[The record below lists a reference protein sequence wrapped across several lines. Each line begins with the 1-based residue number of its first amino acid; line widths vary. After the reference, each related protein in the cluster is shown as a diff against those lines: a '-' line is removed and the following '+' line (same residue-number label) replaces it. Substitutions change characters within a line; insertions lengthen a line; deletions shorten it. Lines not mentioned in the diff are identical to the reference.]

1 MNQFKTGQIVEIRKR
16 LWRIDSIYKNE
27 LTATSIDSINNFQK
41 RFYAPIEDIKLAD
54 TKLPSFDKIGELSKQ
69 KLLINAYRISLIH
82 GSSPLLS
89 LQRSTVIPVNFQLVP
104 VVMAL
109 NSPRVRLL
117 IADDVGLGKTI
128 EAGLIINELIAR
140 QLVRRILIICPA
152 NLREQWQ
159 EALSTFFK
167 LDFEIISSLHRK
179 YLEKSLPIGLSPW
192 EYFPKLITSVDYA
205 KTKVNKNEILNHDWD
220 LILIDEAHLCAR
232 PHLSTTYSTTMQR
245 WELLKAIYPKTKHLL
260 LLTAT
265 PHNGHTDSFS
275 SLIKTLDIQATSDS
289 NLNYINRKMAKKHI
303 CQRRRVDVVKWLTDE
318 KNSFNPFPK
327 RDKKEIHIKP
337 LSFRED
343 KIYNKLKLYG
353 REMMKL
359 IGLKNIRHIAQFTIL
374 HFLKRSLSSPY
385 ALKKSLL
392 NRINKLNIVNDEPE
406 IKINDIRTLITEIDN
421 LENITSEEAYLRI
434 ERTTLGQQVSELE
447 IKILTEIHNE
457 VKKIKPINDTKYNKL
472 NKEII
477 PELFS
482 YANKIIIFT
491 RYKDTLDYLQT
502 NLEKDMPNAEILG
515 IFGEMKA
522 GPRKEMF
529 AKFEEAEKAI
539 LIATDC
545 ISEGMNLQYLCSQII
560 HYELPWNPNRLEQRN
575 GRVDRFGQPEN
586 IVHLRTIIVDGTLDE
601 SILGKIIERSDH
613 IREEFGFSPPFFNNE
628 SDIIKYLVNVG
639 KIPDTRNKK
648 GEIMQDTSQL
658 SIFDINTE
666 REESQK
672 NTNMVNKED
681 IEQENKYFNQQITK
695 IKSESFYGQTDIRLP
710 DIEKKLKQTENTFGK
725 KEEIEKF
732 IRSGMQLFGCNI
744 QKKKEQVYS
753 IALNDKRLVLSGRPT
768 HIDNATFDKNYAAR
782 NPKVELI
789 DLSHP
794 LVNRLVQLLKQQ
806 TYLETSNHYGRIA
819 YKISNS
825 INKPIAIFKVLVRFV
840 VETEPTSIIE
850 EILTLGFY
858 VYNEEILSSP
868 KVELFEKSEPL
879 PGNRST
885 SEIKEDIQEIFK
897 NKYWEKDLNNM
908 IDDYL
913 KKIKKE
919 RNHLLESFDNANLP
933 GWLHGVTNVSYA
945 SHDILTLTMGYPV

>member
-41 RFYAPIEDIKLAD
+41 RFYTPFEDIKIAD
-54 TKLPSFDKIGELSKQ
+54 MKLPSFDKIGELSKQ

-140 QLVRRILIICPA
+140 QLVKRILIICPA

-159 EALSTFFK
+159 EALSIFFK
-167 LDFEIISSLHRK
+167 LDFDIISSLHRK

-205 KTKVNKNEILNHDWD
+205 KTKANKNEILNHDWD

-232 PHLSTTYSTTMQR
+232 PHLSSNYSTTMQR
-245 WELLKAIYPKTKHLL
+245 WELLKAVYPKTKHLL

-265 PHNGHTDSFS
+265 PHNGYTDSFS
-275 SLIKTLDIQATSDS
+275 SLIKALDIQADSDS
-289 NLNYINRKMAKKHI
+289 NLNFIDRAKAKKHV
-303 CQRRRVDVVKWLTDE
+303 CQRRRIDVEKWLADE
-318 KNSFNPFPK
+318 RSNFNPFPK
-327 RDKKEIHIKP
+327 RDKKEIHIKS
-337 LSFRED
+337 LSIHEV
-343 KIYNKLKLYG
+343 KIYKKLNYYG
-353 REMMKL
+353 QEIMKL
-359 IGLKNIRHIAQFTIL
+359 IDVKNVRYIAQFTIL

-385 ALKKSLL
+385 ALKKSLI
-392 NRINKLNIVNDEPE
+392 NRINKLKIINDEPE
-406 IKINDIRTLITEIDN
+406 LKINDIRTLITEIDN
-421 LENITSEEAYLRI
+421 FENITSEEAYLRF
-434 ERTTLGQQVSELE
+434 ERTTISQQVSELE
-447 IKILTEIHNE
+447 IKILTEIYNE
-457 VKKIKPINDTKYNKL
+457 VKRVKPSNDTKYIKL
-472 NKEII
+472 IKEII
-477 PELFS
+477 PELFN

-502 NLEKDMPNAEILG
+502 NLGKDMPNTKILS
-515 IFGEMKA
+515 IFGVMNA
-522 GPRKEMF
+522 AQRKEVF
-529 AKFEEAEKAI
+529 SKFEEAEKAI

-545 ISEGMNLQYLCSQII
+545 ISEGMNLQYLCSQVI

-575 GRVDRFGQPEN
+575 GRVDRFGQPEKE
-586 IVHLRTIIVDGTLDE
+586 VHLRTIIVDGTLDE
-601 SILGKIIERSDH
+601 NILEKIIERSDH

-639 KIPDTRNKK
+639 KIPYTRNKK
-648 GEIMQDTSQL
+648 GEIKRETSQL

-666 REESQK
+666 KEELKQNS
-672 NTNMVNKED
+672 NAVNKED
-681 IEQENKYFNQQITK
+681 LEEEILFNQQITK
-695 IKSESFYGQTDIRLP
+695 IKNESFYGQTDIRLP

-732 IRSGMQLFGCNI
+732 IRSGLQLFGCSI
-744 QKKKEQVYS
+744 QKKKDQVF
-753 IALNDKRLVLSGRPT
+753 IITLNDKRLLLSGRSA
-768 HIDNATFDKNYAAR
+768 HMDDVTFDKNYAAR

-806 TYLETSNHYGRIA
+806 IYLETSNHYGRIA

-825 INKPIAIFKVLVRFV
+825 IDKPVAIFKVLVRCV
-840 VETEPTSIIE
+840 VGTEPTSIIE

-858 VYNEEILSSP
+858 VYNEEILTSQ
-868 KVELFEKSEPL
+868 KVELFVKSEPL
-879 PGNRST
+879 QGNRT
-885 SEIKEDIQEIFK
+885 TMEIKEDIQEVFN
-897 NKYWEKDLNNM
+897 NKYWEKELTEM
-908 IDDYL
+908 IDNYL
-913 KKIKKE
+913 KKIKEE
-919 RNHLLESFDNANLP
+919 RNNLLETFDNTNLP
-933 GWLHGVTNVSYA
+933 DWLQGVTDVSYA

>member
-41 RFYAPIEDIKLAD
+41 RFYIPLEDIKLAD

-69 KLLINAYRISLIH
+69 ELLINAYRISLIH

-104 VVMAL
+104 VIMAL
-109 NSPRVRLL
+109 NSPRVRVL

-167 LDFEIISSLHRK
+167 LDFDIISSLHRK

-205 KTKVNKNEILNHDWD
+205 KTKANKNEILNHDWD

-232 PHLSTTYSTTMQR
+232 PHLSSNYSITMQR

-265 PHNGHTDSFS
+265 PHNGYTDSFS
-275 SLIKTLDIQATSDS
+275 SLIKALDIQAVSDN
-289 NLNYINRKMAKKHI
+289 NLNFINREKAKKHV
-303 CQRRRVDVVKWLTDE
+303 CQRRRIDVEKWLAGE
-318 KNSFNPFPK
+318 GESFNPFPK
-327 RDKKEIHIKP
+327 RDKKEVHIKS
-337 LSFRED
+337 LSFREE
-343 KIYNKLKLYG
+343 KIYNKLDFYG

-359 IGLKNIRHIAQFTIL
+359 IDVKNVQHIAQFTIL
-374 HFLKRSLSSPY
+374 HFLKRALSSPY
-385 ALKKSLL
+385 ALKKSLI
-392 NRINKLNIVNDEPE
+392 NRTNKLKIISDEPE

-421 LENITSEEAYLRI
+421 LENITSEQAYLRI
-434 ERTTLGQQVSELE
+434 ERTTINQQVSELE
-447 IKILTEIHNE
+447 IKILSEIYDE
-457 VKKIKPINDTKYNKL
+457 VKKIKPSNDTKYTKL
-472 NKEII
+472 IKEII
-477 PELFS
+477 PELFN
-482 YANKIIIFT
+482 YADKIIIFT
-491 RYKDTLDYLQT
+491 RYKDTLDYLQN
-502 NLEKDMPNAEILG
+502 NLEKDIPNAKILG

-522 GPRKEMF
+522 GPRKDIF
-529 AKFEEAEKAI
+529 TKFEEAEKAI

-575 GRVDRFGQPEN
+575 GRVDRFGQPEEE
-586 IVHLRTIIVDGTLDE
+586 VHLRTIIIDGTLDE
-601 SILGKIIERSDH
+601 TILAKIIERSDH

-639 KIPDTRNKK
+639 KLPYTRDKK
-648 GEIMQDTSQL
+648 GEIRQGTSQL
-658 SIFDINTE
+658 SIFDVNTE
-666 REESQK
+666 RRELQQNS
-672 NTNMVNKED
+672 NAVNKED
-681 IEQENKYFNQQITK
+681 VEEEILFNQQITK
-695 IKSESFYGQTDIRLP
+695 IKNESFYGQTDIRLP

-732 IRSGMQLFGCNI
+732 IRSGLQLFGCSI
-744 QKKKEQVYS
+744 QEKSDQVYR
-753 IALNDKRLVLSGRPT
+753 IILNDKRLILPGRSDK
-768 HIDNATFDKNYAAR
+768 IDDVTFDKNYAAR

-806 TYLETSNHYGRIA
+806 IYLETSNHYGRIA

-825 INKPIAIFKVLVRFV
+825 IDKPIAIFKVLVRCV

-858 VYNEEILSSP
+858 VYNEEILTSQ

-879 PGNRST
+879 QGNRT
-885 SEIKEDIQEIFK
+885 TLEVKEDIQEVFN
-897 NKYWEKDLNNM
+897 NKYWEKELTRM
-908 IDDYL
+908 IDNYL
-913 KKIKKE
+913 KKIIKE
-919 RNHLLESFDNANLP
+919 RSNLLETFDNTNLP
-933 GWLHGVTNVSYA
+933 DWLQGVTNVSYA

>member
-1 MNQFKTGQIVEIRKR
+1 MSQFKTGQIVEIRKR

-41 RFYAPIEDIKLAD
+41 RFYAPLEDIKLAD

-159 EALSTFFK
+159 EALSIFFK

-205 KTKVNKNEILNHDWD
+205 KTKANKNEILNHDWD
-220 LILIDEAHLCAR
+220 LVLIDEAHLCAR
-232 PHLSTTYSTTMQR
+232 PHLSSNYSITMQR

-265 PHNGHTDSFS
+265 PHNGYTDSFS
-275 SLIKTLDIQATSDS
+275 SLIKALDMQADS
-289 NLNYINRKMAKKHI
+289 ENNLNFINREKAKKHV
-303 CQRRRVDVVKWLTDE
+303 CQRRRIDVEEWLADE
-318 KNSFNPFPK
+318 GSNFNPFPK
-327 RDKKEIHIKP
+327 RDKKEIHIKS
-337 LSFRED
+337 LSNHEV
-343 KIYNKLKLYG
+343 KIYKKLNYYG
-353 REMMKL
+353 QEIMKL
-359 IGLKNIRHIAQFTIL
+359 IDVKNVRYIAQFTIL

-385 ALKKSLL
+385 ALKKSLI
-392 NRINKLNIVNDEPE
+392 NRINKLKIINDEPE
-406 IKINDIRTLITEIDN
+406 LKINDIRTLITEIDN
-421 LENITSEEAYLRI
+421 FENITSEEAYLRF
-434 ERTTLGQQVSELE
+434 EGTTISQQVSELE
-447 IKILTEIHNE
+447 IKILTEIYNE
-457 VKKIKPINDTKYNKL
+457 VIKIKPSNDTKYIKL
-472 NKEII
+472 IKEIV
-477 PELFS
+477 PELFN

-491 RYKDTLDYLQT
+491 RYKDTLNYLQT
-502 NLEKDMPNAEILG
+502 NLEKDTPNTKILS
-515 IFGEMKA
+515 IFGEMNA
-522 GPRKEMF
+522 AQRKEVF
-529 AKFEEAEKAI
+529 SKFEEAKKAI

-575 GRVDRFGQPEN
+575 GRVDRFGQPEKE
-586 IVHLRTIIVDGTLDE
+586 VHLRTIIVDGTLDE
-601 SILGKIIERSDH
+601 NILEKIIERSDH

-628 SDIIKYLVNVG
+628 NDIIKYLVNVG
-639 KIPDTRNKK
+639 KVPDTRNKR
-648 GEIMQDTSQL
+648 GEIRPESSQL

-666 REESQK
+666 KEELQQNS
-672 NTNMVNKED
+672 NAVNKED
-681 IEQENKYFNQQITK
+681 LEEEIFFNQQITK
-695 IKSESFYGQTDIRLP
+695 IKNESFYGQTDIRLP

-725 KEEIEKF
+725 KEEIENF
-732 IRSGMQLFGCNI
+732 IRSGLQLFGCSI
-744 QKKKEQVYS
+744 QKKKDQVFMIS
-753 IALNDKRLVLSGRPT
+753 LNDKRLLLPGRSAQM
-768 HIDNATFDKNYAAR
+768 DDVTFDKNYAAR

-806 TYLETSNHYGRIA
+806 IYLETSSHYGRIA
-819 YKISNS
+819 YKISHS
-825 INKPIAIFKVLVRFV
+825 IDKPVAIFKVLVRCV

-858 VYNEEILSSP
+858 IYQEEILSSQN
-868 KVELFEKSEPL
+868 VELFEKSEPL
-879 PGNRST
+879 QGNRT
-885 SEIKEDIQEIFK
+885 TTEVKEDIQEVFN
-897 NKYWEKDLNNM
+897 NKYWEKELSEM
-908 IDDYL
+908 IDNYL
-913 KKIKKE
+913 KKIKEE
-919 RNHLLESFDNANLP
+919 RNNLLETFDNTNLP
-933 GWLHGVTNVSYA
+933 DWLQGVTDVSYA